1 MKKKQ
6 RILYKKIAIVLFVV
20 LLIILVRA
28 VWGGFDS
35 LTSIQEQRE
44 QQVYEF
50 ELKDERVAGLEE
62 QIAFLDT
69 QEGLEQEMIATLPIK
84 RPGEQ
89 VTILIEQEE
98 REMRF
103 LEREEEK
110 SSWWKFWK
118 R

>member
-6 RILYKKIAIVLFVV
+6 RILVKKIVIIVLVFFAIF
-20 LLIILVRA
+20 LLRA
-28 VWGGFDS
+28 VSEKMND
-35 LTSIQEQRE
+35 LEAIQEMRD
-44 QQVYEF
+44 QQVKTF
-50 ELKDERVAGLEE
+50 EKKDERVAELEA

-69 QEGLEQEMIATLPIK
+69 QEGLEQEMIATLPIQ

-98 REMRF
+98 QETRY
-103 LEREEEK
+103 LERPVEK
-110 SSWWKFWK
+110 KPWWKFWQ